1 MRKKATFVTSPKREP
16 KRFDDFITIILLCDK
31 AGHRMK
37 SYGPTCLAEIGGHTL
52 LDRQISSIKSVFS
65 SFEIIL
71 CGGFESE
78 KITKYIRSRHR
89 ETNIRVVENQIYPHS
104 NCCESSRL
112 CINNTNTS
120 KLLICNGDLM
130 LNAEVLSLVN
140 CRKTCIFLEGSP
152 KTNFEIGVVIN
163 ERGGVE
169 NLSYGVQN
177 TWAEMIYFNDLG
189 IINSFRKVVS
199 AIDFKTKFIFEA
211 INELVKA
218 KHQIHTVTNSGK
230 PIIKI
235 DNIKTYHEVRKS
247 YESTDT

>member
-1 MRKKATFVTSPKREP
+1 MRKKSRFLTSPRREP
-16 KRFDDFITIILLCDK
+16 KRFDDFITIVLLCDK

-37 SYGPTCLAEIGGHTL
+37 SYGPTCLTEIGGQTL
-52 LDRQISSIKSVFS
+52 LDRQIASIKSVFS
-65 SFEIIL
+65 SFEVVL

-120 KLLICNGDLM
+120 KLLICNGDLL
-130 LNAEVLSLVN
+130 LNAELLSLVN
-140 CRKTCIFLEGSP
+140 LRKTCIFVETSP
-152 KTNFEIGVVIN
+152 KSNFEIGVVIN
-163 ERGGVE
+163 DKGGVE

-177 TWAEMIYFNDLG
+177 AWSEIIYFNDLG
-189 IINSFRKVVS
+189 SINSFRKIIS
-199 AIDFKTKFIFEA
+199 TIDFKTKFIFEA
-211 INELVKA
+211 LNEMVKA
-218 KHQIHTVTNSGK
+218 KHQIHTVFNSIK